1 MFTPSCSHHHVILH
15 MRGAEEI
22 ACSQLALEAS
32 GAHTDD
38 TRMMMSDRL
47 IVWTR
52 QVHDAIKVFEEKV
65 EKKVSPVSAKGAP
78 DVVIDAS
85 AAAADKSYGKACSVG
100 MAGGKYIGNNYVD
113 PSFAKD
119 NPKIFRM
126 KVRSQ
131 GAPPI
136 MHTHPACFQV
146 LKFLCIAPSRM
157 HASDTTQ
164 PGSAHIHGVPAELCI
179 SLHSLSR
186 VFIAFFSAFH
196 LSRLM
201 PTGRV
206 LQQHRP
212 LALVRDAV
220 LFEQPGDI
228 ALRLHSHQS
237 RPCGA

>member
-1 MFTPSCSHHHVILH
+1 
-15 MRGAEEI
+15 MRGAEQI
-22 ACSQLALEAS
+22 ACSQLALDAS

-38 TRMMMSDRL
+38 TRMMSGRL

-52 QVHDAIKVFEEKV
+52 QVHDAIKVFE
-65 EKKVSPVSAKGAP
+65 KKVSPVSAKGSP

-136 MHTHPACFQV
+136 MHTHPACFSSSQV
-146 LKFLCIAPSRM
+146 LVHCPITHACIGHHAAWVGPHPRRPCRTVYFSALPFSRF
-157 HASDTTQ
+157 
-164 PGSAHIHGVPAELCI
+164 
-179 SLHSLSR
+179 SR
-186 VFIAFFSAFH
+186 VFLAFFSHVH

-220 LFEQPGDI
+220 LLEQPGDI
-228 ALRLHSHQS
+228 ALRLPSHQS